1 MAETRPEMMPWES
14 ASLKNFRR
22 TSVIAF
28 NNARLVVQEMEAFL
42 SMGGARHA
50 IPSHHY
56 PPMLNC

>member
-1 MAETRPEMMPWES
+1 MMPWES